1 MLHVCC
7 SAVLT
12 KMWKLKG
19 FDCLYQ
25 NIHSAV
31 NLPLQIGTIMMHII
45 SHHDVPASYLVEIP
59 IDIITPSNRMR
70 NDVVT
75 FLAIL

>member
-1 MLHVCC
+1 MLCVYC
-7 SAVLT
+7 SAGLT

-31 NLPLQIGTIMMHII
+31 NLLLQIGTVMTHLI
-45 SHHDVPASYLVEIP
+45 SHHDVPASYVAEVP
-59 IDIITPSNRMR
+59 TDFITPSNRMR
-70 NDVVT
+70 NDMVS